1 MPRSLQYAFA
11 ATALTGLSL
20 YLWRIAYSSSD
31 WAVLA
36 LIPLAVVIFIGV
48 WPLNFE
54 PWKAHLQ
61 LALRHDSPLTT
72 LLTGRIRSAILSLS
86 FTFVAIILLAW
97 QALTAAASDAVIIL
111 ATFFITGCI
120 YSAGYD
126 LLQRHFH
133 HPFARAF
140 AASLVSWLVAL
151 PFTLIVAGY
160 TWAWGSQPG
169 AMLDAGLQEALQIGL
184 ANLPE
189 RGGWIASIL
198 AVPYGYEAAKLWGV
212 VQLYDYPAA
221 GVLFSL
227 DTALF
232 GFVLCRTAI
241 IVTLFVETHVI
252 KVRA

>member
-20 YLWRIAYSSSD
+20 YLWRMVYGSSD

-48 WPLNFE
+48 WPQNLE
-54 PWKAHLQ
+54 PWKARLQ
-61 LALRHDSPLTT
+61 LALRHDSPLST
-72 LLTGRIRSAILSLS
+72 LLTGRLRSAILSLS
-86 FTFVAIILLAW
+86 FACLAIILLAW
-97 QALTAAASDAVIIL
+97 QALNASASDAVIIV
-111 ATFFITGCI
+111 ATFFLTACI
-120 YSAGYD
+120 YSAGHD
-126 LLQRHFH
+126 FLQRHFH
-133 HPFARAF
+133 EPFTRAF
-140 AASLVSWLVAL
+140 TTSLVSWLVAL
-151 PFTLIVAGY
+151 PFTLMVACY

-212 VQLYDYPAA
+212 VQLQDYPVA

-241 IVTLFVETHVI
+241 VVTMFVETHVI
-252 KVRA
+252 KVRV